1 VRHVGTKPDTLDA
14 IVDRLRV
21 VISVRQHACSIDL
34 LNGPGKMEIDV
45 LNRLI
50 EMLLIGLGTYDLLV
64 RLDRDVVEWT
74 RDKRSARWLG
84 SRCWSMGSV
93 HGVCGSIEMFN
104 GRVVHSTP
112 FNISIVPNRSVR

>member
-1 VRHVGTKPDTLDA
+1 MRHVGTKPDTLDA

-50 EMLLIGLGTYDLLV
+50 EMLLIGLGTLDLLV
-64 RLDRDVVEWT
+64 RLDRDVVE
-74 RDKRSARWLG
+74 
-84 SRCWSMGSV
+84 
-93 HGVCGSIEMFN
+93 
-104 GRVVHSTP
+104 
-112 FNISIVPNRSVR
+112 